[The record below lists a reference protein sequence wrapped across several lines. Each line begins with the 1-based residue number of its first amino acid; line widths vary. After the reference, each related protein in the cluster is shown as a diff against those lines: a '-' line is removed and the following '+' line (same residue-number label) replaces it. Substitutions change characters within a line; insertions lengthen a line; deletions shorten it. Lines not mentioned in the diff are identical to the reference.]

1 MRRSTLLELS
11 GMELHEVAH
20 VRRCFA
26 GELAQGVRHAVV
38 TPLSG
43 QLGHGRQKWMRVRVQ
58 GGFELAQGSATRLKA
73 PLSQISWPVSTLSEI
88 AEEFASQ
95 LRCGCNLT
103 FVPFSGQI
111 DGEIIQQ
118 AFRLFGAAAFQQ
130 EPTERGRGSEPVQL
144 CPLL

>member
-88 AEEFASQ
+88 ARGVRFSAP
-95 LRCGCNLT
+95 LRLQSHVRTIQRANRWGNYPAG
-103 FVPFSGQI
+103 FSPVRGGRVPAGTDRERS
-111 DGEIIQQ
+111 
-118 AFRLFGAAAFQQ
+118 RL
-130 EPTERGRGSEPVQL
+130 
-144 CPLL
+144 